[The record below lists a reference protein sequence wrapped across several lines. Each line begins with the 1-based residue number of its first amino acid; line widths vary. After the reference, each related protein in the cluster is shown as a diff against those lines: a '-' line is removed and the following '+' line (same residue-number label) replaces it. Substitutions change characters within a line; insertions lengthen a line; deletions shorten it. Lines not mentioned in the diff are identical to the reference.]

1 MWVGLLQRLGK
12 CQVIHLDGDRGVCT
26 SWRWIVWCF
35 QDVILAELL
44 SSAVASHWIVNYH
57 EHDSLLENRPEE
69 NLSEDERKAAWDE
82 YEREKLGVYISSPFG
97 NFPGGNFPNSGGY
110 TTIQLP
116 RVAPGHSLDSRST
129 LVNYRRYQKCIRYS
143 PRLATDYQQVLILN
157 WVCMSSLTCYLSYLH
172 SFLAFSGAKYKSMKI
187 AH

>member
-1 MWVGLLQRLGK
+1 
-12 CQVIHLDGDRGVCT
+12 
-26 SWRWIVWCF
+26 
-35 QDVILAELL
+35 
-44 SSAVASHWIVNYH
+44 VASRWIVNYH

-116 RVAPGHSLDSRST
+116 RVVPGHSLDSRST
-129 LVNYRRYQKCIRYS
+129 LVNYRR
-143 PRLATDYQQVLILN
+143 
-157 WVCMSSLTCYLSYLH
+157 
-172 SFLAFSGAKYKSMKI
+172 
-187 AH
+187 